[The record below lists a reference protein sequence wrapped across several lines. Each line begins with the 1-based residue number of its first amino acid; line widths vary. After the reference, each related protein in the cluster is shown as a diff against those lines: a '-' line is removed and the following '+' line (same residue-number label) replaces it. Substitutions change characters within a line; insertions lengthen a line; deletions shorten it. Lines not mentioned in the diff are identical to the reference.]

1 MTNSAASKNRSPLT
15 FFALTFAL
23 SIPFWIAGALTS
35 LQLLPGVPVSALG
48 LVCMV
53 GAASI
58 LVYRENGLVGVKELL
73 KRAFDFRRVRAK
85 IWYVPTILLMPAI
98 TLLSFMVLRF
108 TGVPVPNPQFP
119 FATPFI
125 LFAVFFIAAIG
136 EELGWMGYAIDPLQE
151 RYGALGGALL
161 LGVVWAVWHVIPLL
175 SAQRSLAWIAWWG
188 LGTLA
193 LRVII
198 TWLYNNTGQS
208 VFIAVLF
215 HAMFNL
221 TWQLFPIDGSYY
233 DPRVTSVIM
242 TAVALVVVIASGP
255 GTLVR
260 TRTTPEVIE

>member
-1 MTNSAASKNRSPLT
+1 VTVSTASKDRSPLT
-15 FFALTFAL
+15 FFVLTFAL

-35 LQLLPGVPVSALG
+35 FQLLPGVPVSALG

-58 LVYRENGLVGVKELL
+58 LVYRENGFVGVKELF
-73 KRAFDFRRVRAK
+73 KRAFDFTRVRAN

-98 TLLSFMVLRF
+98 MLLSFMALRF

-119 FATPFI
+119 FTTPLI
-125 LFAVFFIAAIG
+125 LFAVFFLAAVG

-161 LGVVWAVWHVIPLL
+161 LGVVWAVWHIIPLL
-175 SAQRSLAWIAWWG
+175 SAQRSLAWIAWWA
-188 LGTLA
+188 LGTVA
-193 LRVII
+193 MRVII
-198 TWLYNNTGQS
+198 TWLYNNTGRS

-233 DPRVTSVIM
+233 DPRVTSLIM
-242 TAVALVVVIASGP
+242 AAVALVVVIVSGP
-255 GTLVR
+255 GSLSR
-260 TRTTPEVIE
+260 TRTTPEAIR